1 MTFIEGLLKSL
12 KTNKVKVTGLL
23 HVAPTRNFNLSMMVT
38 DSEKSPFVGSSK
50 VIPTKVNCILA
61 TPRKDTPDQIM
72 LLLDEGSIVYSDV
85 RFLSDKDFFK
95 PIMVIPRDKL
105 EEQIVAWWI
114 HDFQER
120 YGKH

>member
-1 MTFIEGLLKSL
+1 
-12 KTNKVKVTGLL
+12 
-23 HVAPTRNFNLSMMVT
+23 
-38 DSEKSPFVGSSK
+38 
-50 VIPTKVNCILA
+50 LA